1 MCKNKAK
8 GLISGQIGRS
18 TECQAR
24 GFSVYYTE
32 GYLEFT
38 EMFKQKQI
46 TWLDKL
52 FKKQNSSSNGESR
65 MKSERPKEKGC
76 LQESQW
82 WIFSTMLFTE

>member
-1 MCKNKAK
+1 MCEYLELRCMCKNKVK
-8 GLISGQIGRS
+8 GVISGHIRRGI
-18 TECQAR
+18 ECQAR

-32 GYLEFT
+32 GSLEFW

-52 FKKQNSSSNGESR
+52 FKKQSSSSSGESR

-76 LQESQW
+76 L
-82 WIFSTMLFTE
+82 